1 MCPLILVSILYE
13 TPLASTDVCIL
24 VIIRVLPGPVGLR
37 SEPAHCTWH
46 AEFAVTHSPGFV
58 NLDLTD
64 LAEPPSAVVP
74 HVMTAHATNISC

>member
-13 TPLASTDVCIL
+13 TPSASKDVCI
-24 VIIRVLPGPVGLR
+24 PEPVGLR

-46 AEFAVTHSPGFV
+46 AEFAVTHSQGSV
-58 NLDLTD
+58 NPDLTD